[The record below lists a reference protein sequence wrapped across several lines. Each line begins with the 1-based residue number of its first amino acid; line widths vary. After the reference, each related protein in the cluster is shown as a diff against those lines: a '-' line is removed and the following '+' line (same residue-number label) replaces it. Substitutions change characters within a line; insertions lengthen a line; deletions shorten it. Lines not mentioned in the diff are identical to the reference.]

1 MINFLHKIVCD
12 PVINDPFAQP
22 FRFHAGTKG
31 RMMVKG
37 TGRQSK
43 RLLPWRYGLFLLAFA
58 STIPAGI
65 LTDFPKGLMIGFD
78 LAALAFM
85 ASLVPLFAH
94 DGSRIRVNARE
105 NDANRTLILLITA
118 IVSAVVLVAV
128 ALELGQRQASNA
140 LGITLVLATLSIAW
154 LFSNL
159 VYTLHYAFLFYAED
173 KDAKGAKGDRGGLD
187 IPNVREPDY
196 WDFAY
201 FAFTLGMTF
210 QTSDVA
216 VTHRAIRKVVLAN

>member
-1 MINFLHKIVCD
+1 MAKLT
-12 PVINDPFAQP
+12 
-22 FRFHAGTKG
+22 REE
-31 RMMVKG
+31 R
-37 TGRQSK
+37 K
-43 RLLPWRYGLFLLAFA
+43 RLLPWRYGLFLLIFA
-58 STIPAGI
+58 TTIPAGI

-78 LAALAFM
+78 LAGLAFM
-85 ASLVPLFAH
+85 ASLMPLFSH
-94 DGSRIRVNARE
+94 DGALIRTHARD

-128 ALELGQRQASNA
+128 ALELGQRQAPDA
-140 LGITLVLATLSIAW
+140 LGVALVLATLSIAW

-159 VYTLHYAFLFYAED
+159 VYTLHYAFLFYTED
-173 KDAKGAKGDRGGLD
+173 ADAKRDRGGLD
-187 IPNVREPDY
+187 FPKVREPDY

-216 VTHRAIRKVVLAN
+216 VTHRAIRQAVLAHCLAAFVFNLGVIAFTINILGG